1 MTIFRRHSIGISAR
15 SLWDFLSQLKKE
27 DTRAQ
32 VKFEEKYKRHPLSDI
47 RKLFD
52 LGGLDE
58 MQRHEREFIP
68 AEEVRARYDK
78 QSVGL

>member
-1 MTIFRRHSIGISAR
+1 
-15 SLWDFLSQLKKE
+15 
-27 DTRAQ
+27 

-52 LGGLDE
+52 LGGLEE
-58 MQRHEREFIP
+58 MQRHEKEFIP
-68 AEEVRARYDK
+68 AEEVRARYGK